1 MGIIKRY
8 YDNILFFQFEQF
20 NNKNVRHLFTSKVG
34 WENNEFDKLAKL
46 FNVPKSN
53 ILCLTQ
59 VHGTDILIVDESII
73 NNIGDFPI
81 EGDGLVTNI
90 PNLVLTTYHADCV
103 PLYFYDYDKKVIGL
117 AHAGWK
123 GTYKNIGGKMIHLMN
138 NRYGSNIDNILV
150 GIGPSI
156 GPCCY
161 EIGRDLAHQFTNKY
175 ENYNHIIIERDNKV
189 YLDLWKVNYLQI
201 RDKGVKDRNII
212 VTKICTSCHNDKFY
226 SYRKEKGTKHR
237 MIAAIGLISN
247 LEGKDEH

>member
-1 MGIIKRY
+1 
-8 YDNILFFQFEQF
+8 
-20 NNKNVRHLFTSKVG
+20 
-34 WENNEFDKLAKL
+34 
-46 FNVPKSN
+46 
-53 ILCLTQ
+53 
-59 VHGTDILIVDESII
+59 
-73 NNIGDFPI
+73 
-81 EGDGLVTNI
+81 
-90 PNLVLTTYHADCV
+90 
-103 PLYFYDYDKKVIGL
+103 
-117 AHAGWK
+117 
-123 GTYKNIGGKMIHLMN
+123 MN

-226 SYRKEKGTKHR
+226 SYRKEKGGTKHR

-247 LEGKDEH
+247 LEGGKMSTKILVVDDEHSIVELLKYNLENSGYEVKEAYDGEEALNMVSQERFDLIILDLMLPKLME